1 MEEDMELTRENEEA
15 QKKEHS
21 MMNQSQASPQKSLA
35 IQGPPK
41 IISEKL
47 EIDNYQ
53 GVKVTDISVR
63 PLNQNIAQI
72 RAQKETNQ
80 SHQSQSNRYV

>member
-1 MEEDMELTRENEEA
+1 M
-15 QKKEHS
+15 S

-72 RAQKETNQ
+72 RAQKETNE
-80 SHQSQSNRYV
+80 SHHSQSYRNH